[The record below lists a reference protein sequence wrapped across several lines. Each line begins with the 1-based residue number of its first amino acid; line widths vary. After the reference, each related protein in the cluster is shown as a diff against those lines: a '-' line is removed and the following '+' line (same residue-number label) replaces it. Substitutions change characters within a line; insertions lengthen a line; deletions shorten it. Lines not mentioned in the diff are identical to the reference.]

1 MENSVAENF
10 INIDYKLLEKELE
23 ELSKKDQ
30 LRLEIDQGLNEALMG
45 LEEINAKMPQEQ
57 TQKLFEQCA
66 NNAIDAV
73 TGHFGFAAAILDAKD
88 GGNVNTTHNVR
99 EGYYASEKER
109 QRYNNRGKY
118 DSNHYHQDKRYKDIN
133 KEQSEL
139 KKQGKIEDYMTG
151 KKINPNADTDL
162 DHVVSAKTIHDDPA
176 RVLAEMDGVELAN
189 TESNLKMTDSSL
201 NRSKKAKSAE
211 EFLEGIDKKLKAL
224 EKKEKDKPLTPK
236 QQEEKEKLLKQKNAI
251 QPEKFIE
258 QQKQSQKEIDKEVD
272 KKYYTSLK
280 PYKEAFKTGTKD
292 ATEIFAYSALGVVLK
307 DFIQAIMIELKVTF
321 REFGNESLK
330 EVFVRFKD
338 RIQQVWGELKL
349 KWKDVLK
356 GSFEGAL
363 QAFFSNLVVFVINIF
378 ATTLKNLVQIIRA
391 GFTSLWQA
399 MKIIINP
406 PKDMPKEDVYY
417 ESSKI
422 VITGLISATTMLGS
436 ESIKNFLITIPGL
449 NVLLSFPIP
458 FTEQTIGEALSL
470 CISAV
475 CGTILST
482 IAIFYMDKLR
492 NNSKVGNLQIQL
504 VAQEGVVMHYKIAQT
519 WFVLSDGYELFGRVV
534 ERREQNLTMLK
545 SSFNQ
550 TQNTLKQVEIR
561 RQEEMSECI
570 EQLRSLRG
578 E

>member
-73 TGHFGFAAAILDAKD
+73 TGHFGFAAAILDSKD
-88 GGNVNTTHNVR
+88 GGNVTTLHNFKKSIVSNEEDQKKLTEFKQDYNR
-99 EGYYASEKER
+99 KDSSYDDEK
-109 QRYNNRGKY
+109 
-118 DSNHYHQDKRYKDIN
+118 DKTRKKSPKIV
-133 KEQSEL
+133 QSEYTG
-139 KKQGKIEDYMTG
+139 QEMERGCGKG
-151 KKINPNADTDL
+151 KAHI
-162 DHVVSAKTIHDDPA
+162 DHVVSTKEFDRDPRTHLFLNEETRNKLINNPDNLEWLEASANGSKQDKDLMEWGRETDPKT
-176 RVLAEMDGVELAN
+176 GQ
-189 TESNLKMTDSSL
+189 SNFEKYGIDE
-201 NRSKKAKSAE
+201 KKAEKIYNKAKKSIEAGYNKNG
-211 EFLEGIDKKLKAL
+211 FIKYS
-224 EKKEKDKPLTPK
+224 KD
-236 QQEEKEKLLKQKNAI
+236 I
-251 QPEKFIE
+251 
-258 QQKQSQKEIDKEVD
+258 
-272 KKYYTSLK
+272 
-280 PYKEAFKTGTKD
+280 FKTGTKD